1 MSESTGAV
9 VLVCDSDEALAV
21 VVTSPA
27 ALTAGGRPCL
37 VEPALDGEA
46 VREVSPDWP
55 TAVLAG
61 DDVCPSGRGREVA
74 LAELPSS
81 SKTLSKRLSRFA
93 TAPDKKEP
101 HLEACAGFACL
112 VLIS

>member
-1 MSESTGAV
+1 MSESIGAV
-9 VLVCDSDEALAV
+9 VLVCESDEALAG

-27 ALTAGGRPCL
+27 SGGRPCL
-37 VEPALDGEA
+37 FEPALDGEA